1 MCVACGSISAVVP
14 SLNNSG
20 GVAMILVGFPLLFFL
35 AFVSKQRQ
43 SQYRIPISLSKQTIP
58 DTEIFET
65 TVSFESGKK
74 QRLDQFLSSVYSE
87 HTRSYISGLCDDGLV
102 LVNNK
107 SQSKSFKV
115 STGDRVTFT
124 VVRKVST
131 KLTPENIPLNIIYED
146 EHLLCINKPNG
157 MVVHPAVGSPNGTFV
172 NALLFHLGSS
182 KAEALLQAVPLDTI
196 SDEEGLREADNRE
209 ELDLPETPEAAQATP
224 ASIRPGIVHRLDKGT
239 TGVLIAVDL
248 FISKS

>member
-1 MCVACGSISAVVP
+1 
-14 SLNNSG
+14 
-20 GVAMILVGFPLLFFL
+20 MILVGFPLLFFL
-35 AFVSKQRQ
+35 VFVSKQRQ
-43 SQYRIPISLSKQTIP
+43 NQYRIPISSLSKQTTIP

-74 QRLDQFLSSVYSE
+74 QRLDQFLSSIYSE

-115 STGDRVTFT
+115 STGDKITFT
-124 VVRKVST
+124 VIRKAST
-131 KLTPENIPLNIIYED
+131 KLTAENIPLNVIYED
-146 EHLLCINKPNG
+146 DHLLCINKPSG

-182 KAEALLQAVPLDTI
+182 KAEALLQAAVPLDTI
-196 SDEEGLREADNRE
+196 SDEEGFREGDSRDD
-209 ELDLPETPEAAQATP
+209 LDLPETPEAAQATP

-248 FISKS
+248 